1 MKKILFI
8 LGVASFI
15 SCSENLKSEKNE
27 NSENLISQS
36 DSLGKNLRSEKIVHE
51 LSAKIES
58 DTPNYTVKT
67 LENEQF
73 MDHATDGGGSLTG
86 YFKSGELRKIV
97 SRVGLSSCY
106 TINTYYLE
114 KQSLIAVVG
123 LEMDYNYDHATTAID
138 YSSSFK
144 AYDFAFYFDNDQLVG
159 SEFNGRPRCSK
170 KLSDADAGSFLE
182 ECKSY
187 IFLFSGK

>member
-1 MKKILFI
+1 MKKIILFWSI
-8 LGVASFI
+8 ALLT
-15 SCSENLKSEKNE
+15 SCSGNLNEKKDGNNE
-27 NSENLISQS
+27 NPQMQGDSVGSNVQSLVIVQELI
-36 DSLGKNLRSEKIVHE
+36 
-51 LSAKIES
+51 AKIES
-58 DTPNYTVKT
+58 DTPNYTIKT
-67 LENEQF
+67 LENEEF

-97 SRVGLSSCY
+97 SWAGLSSCY
-106 TINTYYLE
+106 TINTFYLE

-138 YSSSFK
+138 YSSSSK

-159 SEFNGRPRCSK
+159 SEFAGRPRCSK
-170 KLSDADAGSFLE
+170 KLSDADAGTFLE

-187 IFLFSGK
+187 VFLFSGK